1 MRERDRQI
9 TMGSLISIAREAGW
23 DANPWRAKANQP
35 QPAGKGAP
43 LDLSAFDITNI
54 WGRIPHREWLLP
66 PILIAKHYSM
76 LVATGASGKS
86 AVAITTALALATG
99 RSDMLEMSVVK
110 PCKVLL
116 INGEDSQ
123 EELARRIRATCLHF
137 GIELADIS
145 SRLAV
150 IGARQVS
157 GLTFNKLHPGGVIA
171 DDQGLNL
178 LADLIQQTG
187 ADVVMIDPLGSFL
200 PGGTNDGAAASA
212 VAGRLTEI
220 CVNLGCA
227 MLLVHHTSKMAQREG
242 SIDPTAA
249 LGSAMWTNH
258 ARAVWVVRRPSKAE
272 AQAIGRPP
280 SAARD
285 LLILSHSKANLS
297 RAEDEMWIEMVS
309 VELPNAQPPLYPTG
323 DKVGV
328 ATRFKPGVGT
338 DLFTAELRR
347 QVARKIDAGTSAG
360 LPFKASGRK
369 SAQDYRP
376 MVVGMLSSI
385 FPGETPEA
393 LLKMAKSL
401 VESMIAK
408 GELVIVVESM
418 PRSGAGKGG
427 GKQAPILRAP
437 HQTDFRG
444 TGAPE
449 GTSDVSE
456 HEVRECTG
464 IRSPPQRGTE
474 LPIGGVGE
482 AGAPATS
489 EIIQAEGKI

>member
-1 MRERDRQI
+1 MRERDKQI
-9 TMGSLISIAREAGW
+9 TMGSLISIARGAGW
-23 DANPWRAKANQP
+23 DAGPWRAKAHQP
-35 QPAGKGAP
+35 QPARKGAS
-43 LDLSAFDITNI
+43 LDLSAFDITSV
-54 WGRIPHREWLLP
+54 WGCIPHREWLLP

-86 AVAITTALALATG
+86 AVAITTALALVTG
-99 RSDMLEMSVVK
+99 RSDILDMSVVK

-116 INGEDSQ
+116 INGEDSH
-123 EELARRIRATCLHF
+123 EELARRIRATCLHY

-145 SRLAV
+145 SGLAV

-157 GLTFNKLHPGGVIA
+157 GLTFNKLQSGGVIA
-171 DDQGLNL
+171 DEEGLNL
-178 LADLIQQTG
+178 LADLIEQFG

-200 PGGTNDGAAASA
+200 PGGTNDGASASA

-220 CVNLGCA
+220 CVNLRCA

-258 ARAVWVVRRPSKAE
+258 ARSVWNARRPSALE
-272 AQAIGRPP
+272 VQAIGRPP

-285 LLILSHSKANLS
+285 LLILSHSKANLG
-297 RAEDEMWIEMVS
+297 RAEDEMWIEMVG

-328 ATRFKPGVGT
+328 ATRLIPGVGT
-338 DLFTAELRR
+338 DMFSADLRR
-347 QVARKIDAGTSAG
+347 QVARTIDEGTPEG

-369 SAQDYRP
+369 GAQDYRP
-376 MVVGMLSSI
+376 TVSGMLSSI

-408 GELVIVVESM
+408 GELIIAVESI

-427 GKQAPILRAP
+427 GKQAPILRVP
-437 HQTDFRG
+437 HQTNVRG
-444 TGAPE
+444 TDAPE
-449 GTSDVSE
+449 GTSNFSDDDVQK
-456 HEVRECTG
+456 CTG
-464 IRSPPQRGTE
+464 IRSPP
-474 LPIGGVGE
+474 
-482 AGAPATS
+482 
-489 EIIQAEGKI
+489 